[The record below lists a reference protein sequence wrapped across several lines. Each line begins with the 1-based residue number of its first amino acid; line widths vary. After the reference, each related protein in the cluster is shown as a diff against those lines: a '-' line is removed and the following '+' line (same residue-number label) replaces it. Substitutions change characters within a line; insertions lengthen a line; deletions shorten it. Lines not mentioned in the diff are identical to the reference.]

1 MRALSEELAAVISE
15 TPVVVLDDSDTQD
28 RERFRD
34 RSELSI
40 KNIQAELA
48 LLSLRQRELR
58 KRIQHL
64 RHALVELVHVF
75 GPEILAD
82 ARRGSEGKSRDLSRG
97 ATTIL
102 DLCRQVLS
110 RSDQWLT
117 LRELEGG
124 IRDEFPAALSR
135 FINPGVSVANAL
147 RTLRRHGQVELSA
160 NEGSARWRW
169 TGPRKP

>member
-1 MRALSEELAAVISE
+1 MRTLSEELAPVISE
-15 TPVVVLDDSDTQD
+15 APVVVLDDSDAQD
-28 RERFRD
+28 REGFRD
-34 RSELSI
+34 CSELSI
-40 KNIQAELA
+40 KSIHAELA

-75 GPEILAD
+75 GPEILAE
-82 ARRGSEGKSRDLSRG
+82 AKRGSEGKSRDLSRG
-97 ATTIL
+97 ATKIF

-110 RSDQWLT
+110 RSNQWLT
-117 LRELEGG
+117 LRQLEGV

-135 FINPGVSVANAL
+135 FINPGVSLSNAL
-147 RTLRRHGQVELSA
+147 RALQRNGQVELSV

-169 TGPRKP
+169 AGPHQP